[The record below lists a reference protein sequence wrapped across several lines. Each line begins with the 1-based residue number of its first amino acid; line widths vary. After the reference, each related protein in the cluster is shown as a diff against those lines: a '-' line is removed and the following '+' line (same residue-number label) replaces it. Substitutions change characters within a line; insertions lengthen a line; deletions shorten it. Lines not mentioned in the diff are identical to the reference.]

1 MDGLTEDPEDGGAS
15 AGQPEHREG
24 HGSGQTQLVG
34 GVELPAWRTAE
45 HTLLSHGRSET
56 VTFTRVAGCHTAP

>member
-24 HGSGQTQLVG
+24 HGSRQTQLVG
-34 GVELPAWRTAE
+34 GVEFPAWRTPE
-45 HTLLSHGRSET
+45 HTLLLLGIYLFKTGTMHKKTLIS
-56 VTFTRVAGCHTAP
+56 